1 MPCFSVDVAKELEEQ
16 LEEEESARQKLQ
28 LEKVTTEAKLKKLEE
43 DVMVLEDQNLKL
55 AKVRLLQFLMRAKVH
70 RCFSWNHPLNTDLSH
85 ITRKLMN

>member
-1 MPCFSVDVAKELEEQ
+1 MPCFSVGALKELEEQ

-55 AKVRLLQFLMRAKVH
+55 AKVRLMQLLTWAKDAQVFLLEPPTKH
-70 RCFSWNHPLNTDLSH
+70 
-85 ITRKLMN
+85 